1 MKISVVYS
9 SKSGNTLSVAEK
21 IKEEVEY
28 IEYFGEPSN
37 DAADSDLIFVGFWT
51 DKGKCSKEIE
61 EFLHTLHGKAIA
73 LFGTAGFGGDKSY
86 FDKILSA
93 VKAEIPSDNR
103 VYEGFMCQGRM
114 PSAVRARYE
123 KMLEKDPN
131 NIQFIT
137 LINNFDSALSHPD
150 NNDFENAKKWAND
163 VMSFYNN

>member
-28 IEYFGEPSN
+28 LEYFGEPSN
-37 DAADSDLIFVGFWT
+37 AAANSDLIFVGFWT

-61 EFLHTLHGKAIA
+61 EFLHTLHGKTIA

-86 FDKILSA
+86 FDKILDA

-131 NIQFIT
+131 NIQFRT

>member
-1 MKISVVYS
+1 MKISIVYS

-93 VKAEIPSDNR
+93 VKAGIPSDNR

-150 NNDFENAKKWAND
+150 NNDFENDKKWANY
-163 VMSFYNN
+163 VISFYNN